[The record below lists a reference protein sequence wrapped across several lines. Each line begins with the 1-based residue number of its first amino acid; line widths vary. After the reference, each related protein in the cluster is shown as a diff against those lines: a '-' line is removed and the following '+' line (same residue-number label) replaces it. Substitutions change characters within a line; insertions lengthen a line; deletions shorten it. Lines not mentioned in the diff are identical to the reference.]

1 MLSWAKGSDA
11 HNITSPEVIA
21 SQVRITGC
29 ATVYSCIHTVTK
41 VNICLRSS
49 FIMQTFVS
57 LRSANNLGIEFV
69 YFNFSFLE
77 YFHKHLL
84 EHVNCPWIHLQVVE
98 VSVYMVKILQS
109 ITRSLQIVK
118 DIAIWPNLILVGLIC
133 CVFFQQFQPTGLS
146 IYHKFGSH
154 FVILPPRTW
163 RPYMGTSQY

>member
-1 MLSWAKGSDA
+1 
-11 HNITSPEVIA
+11 
-21 SQVRITGC
+21 
-29 ATVYSCIHTVTK
+29 
-41 VNICLRSS
+41 
-49 FIMQTFVS
+49 MQTFVS

-133 CVFFQQFQPTGLS
+133 CVFFQQFQPTGLLFT
-146 IYHKFGSH
+146 INLQLVLARVADGA
-154 FVILPPRTW
+154 ILQPRFCQSPPGQLW
-163 RPYMGTSQY
+163 LQL